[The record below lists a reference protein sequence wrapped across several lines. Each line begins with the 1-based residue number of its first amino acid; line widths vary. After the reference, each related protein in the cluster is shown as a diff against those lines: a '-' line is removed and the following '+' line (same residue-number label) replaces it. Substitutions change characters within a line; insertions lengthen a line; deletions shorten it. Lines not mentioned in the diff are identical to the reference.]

1 MQRTVIE
8 IDEAL
13 CDGCG
18 QCVTGCAEGALAIV
32 EGKAKLVSDTY
43 CDGLGACLGHCPQG
57 AIRTVV
63 REAADFDQQ
72 AVDEHL
78 AQIRPGAPGHA
89 HHAGH
94 QCPGSAARSLPV
106 ADEGGCACAHGAADG
121 QHHHHSGHGH
131 GGGCP
136 SSAARSLIP
145 PTNHHSPPTAS
156 APSALSTWPVQLAL
170 VPPQAPF
177 LKGADLLLCADCVPF
192 AMPDFHARYLK
203 GRVVLVGCPKLDN
216 LPAYTQKLA
225 AIYAVAQP
233 RSVTVLRMEVPCC
246 AGLAQAAMRAKEALG
261 SEVPLDIVIVGIDG
275 EAMEG

>member
-8 IDEAL
+8 IDEEK

-18 QCVTGCAEGALAIV
+18 QCVTGCAEGALAIID
-32 EGKAKLVSDTY
+32 GKARLVSEVY

-57 AIRTVV
+57 AITTVV
-63 REAADFDQQ
+63 REAAAFDQA
-72 AVDEHL
+72 AVDVHL
-78 AQIRPGAPGHA
+78 AKQDRAPAPRAESAGHA
-89 HHAGH
+89 
-94 QCPGSAARSLPV
+94 
-106 ADEGGCACAHGAADG
+106 CACDHDEEPEP
-121 QHHHHSGHGH
+121 HHHHHHH

-136 SSAARSLIP
+136 SSAPRTLVHPTINHQP
-145 PTNHHSPPTAS
+145 PTTDTAS
-156 APSALSTWPVQLAL
+156 ALSSWPVQLAL

-261 SEVPLDIVIVGIDG
+261 SDVPVETVIVSINGI
-275 EAMEG
+275 AMEG